1 MALTYECV
9 MVESVFT
16 LGTAS
21 LQHCVWQPPYSHTKA
36 VSPDL
41 GFLVVCTFFFQF
53 LTVKCFMTWGS

>member
-41 GFLVVCTFFFQF
+41 GFLVVCT
-53 LTVKCFMTWGS
+53 CFSFSSSLLSVL